1 MPEDSI
7 YSCFRCGKKLRN
19 GIEFWECG
27 QCAKGGMMNQDA
39 FDAGARAES
48 TAIGR
53 QNEAAQEQWE
63 EKELDATDEEY
74 EQTARPLYDK
84 KGRDYYK
91 DQKGRK
97 VQRSEG
103 IEVEESA
110 VFGEGWALQDGSEIA
125 KGYEYDTSKE
135 GTDEN
140 PYRKKKSW
148 WEP

>member
-39 FDAGARAES
+39 FNAGARAES
-48 TAIGR
+48 AAIGR

-74 EQTARPLYDK
+74 EQTARPLYDE

-103 IEVEESA
+103 IEVKEST
-110 VFGEGWALQDGSEIA
+110 VYDEGWTFQGGEQVP
-125 KGYEYDTSKE
+125 KGMEGYTKE
-135 GTDEN
+135 GTSDVAL
-140 PYRKKKSW
+140 RKKKPW